1 MYLKEIMLQVGLSHV
16 DQYLTVSSADLPPGC
31 SAVVYSNGSTLVY
44 WNQQADSPTPCGGK
58 QAVTVGTVANSHGDN
73 SAIIQSNYSALGI
86 KKFPTHIFFPGLLG
100 HLRSVVQ
107 EEKWCNSHKIQ
118 R

>member
-1 MYLKEIMLQVGLSHV
+1 V

-44 WNQQADSPTPCGGK
+44 WNQQADSPAPCGGK

-73 SAIIQSNYSALGI
+73 SAIIQSNYSAFG
-86 KKFPTHIFFPGLLG
+86 KKNSQPNFFPG
-100 HLRSVVQ
+100 
-107 EEKWCNSHKIQ
+107 KKA
-118 R
+118 